1 MSKKIQAKNKTAIPC
16 KIILVG
22 ESGVGKT
29 SIISRYL
36 NRYQEKTEVTY
47 GAYFSNKT
55 IIVDGYKINFEIWDT
70 AGQERYRSMN
80 NIFYKDAYIC
90 LMVYDI
96 TNKITFNCLKDYWYE
111 AVSENGMRG
120 IIFGIAGN
128 KNDLFE
134 DEDISEKEV
143 QEFSN
148 SINACFKLTS
158 AKVNTSID
166 DIFMMLAQKFIK
178 SEFML
183 ELMPKY
189 VTNNNDE
196 ESEKNNKIKI
206 ENEEQDSD
214 SKNSNNNNNDN
225 ISDNKCCINN

>member
-1 MSKKIQAKNKTAIPC
+1 MSKKIPTKNKTPIPC

-166 DIFMMLAQKFIK
+166 DIFTMLAQKFIK

-196 ESEKNNKIKI
+196 KSEKNNKIKI

>member
-1 MSKKIQAKNKTAIPC
+1 METKNENSIPC

-55 IIVDGYKINFEIWDT
+55 IIVDGYKINLEIWDT
-70 AGQERYRSMN
+70 AGQEQYRAIN

-96 TNKITFNCLKDYWYE
+96 TNKSTFNCIKDYWYE
-111 AVSENGMRG
+111 AVTENGMMG
-120 IIFGIAGN
+120 IILGIAGN
-128 KNDLFE
+128 KNDLYEEE
-134 DEDISEKEV
+134 DVNEKEV
-143 QEFSN
+143 EEFSN

-166 DIFMMLAQKFIK
+166 DIFLMLAKKFVQSK
-178 SEFML
+178 FME
-183 ELMPKY
+183 ELIPKY
-189 VTNNNDE
+189 VTKNNNNEDE
-196 ESEKNNKIKI
+196 LKNDKIKI
-206 ENEEQDSD
+206 TKDESSSE
-214 SKNSNNNNNDN
+214 SNNKKNKNGNVLV
-225 ISDNKCCINN
+225 NKCC

>member
-1 MSKKIQAKNKTAIPC
+1 MSKNVETKNKTPIPC

-36 NRYQEKTEVTY
+36 NRYQEKTELTL
-47 GAYFSNKT
+47 GAYFSNKI
-55 IIVDGYKINFEIWDT
+55 IIVDDYKINLEIWDT
-70 AGQERYRSMN
+70 AGQEQYRSIN

-96 TNKITFNCLKDYWYE
+96 TNKSTFNCIKDYWYE
-111 AVSENGMRG
+111 AVHENGMAG

-128 KNDLFE
+128 KNDLYEEE
-134 DEDISEKEV
+134 DVSEKEV
-143 QEFSN
+143 EEFSN

-166 DIFMMLAQKFIK
+166 DIFYMLTQKFVQSK
-178 SEFML
+178 
-183 ELMPKY
+183 LMEDLIPKY
-189 VTNNNDE
+189 VTKKNNEE
-196 ESEKNNKIKI
+196 ESDKNDKIKI
-206 ENEEQDSD
+206 TKDD
-214 SKNSNNNNNDN
+214 IILKSNNENNKNDN
-225 ISDNKCCINN
+225 ITNNNRCC